1 MCADRGVSMF
11 VQILAEYK
19 LVHVYHIIALPS
31 VLAPQS
37 FAILDEDCF
46 PPLYDGSSS
55 LFQLHVYFA

>member
-1 MCADRGVSMF
+1 MCADRGVSMS

-37 FAILDEDCF
+37 FAILDED
-46 PPLYDGSSS
+46 
-55 LFQLHVYFA
+55 